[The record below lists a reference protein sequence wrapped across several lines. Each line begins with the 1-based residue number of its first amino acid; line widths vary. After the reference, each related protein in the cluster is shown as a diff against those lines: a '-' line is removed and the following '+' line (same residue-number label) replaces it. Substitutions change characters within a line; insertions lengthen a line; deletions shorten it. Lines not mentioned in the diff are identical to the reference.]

1 MRIDQQLNA
10 ANLGINARQQFF
22 LSAWFNLVHD
32 HSLDSYRVRVMNPL
46 NILRELRRMFDPPA
60 SDEDRKVVAQ
70 EALEILHNHP
80 VIIANAPKH
89 QGLPDAVAF
98 IKEAVEA
105 KEAGFKKNILLLRS
119 FMREAETALHDH
131 FLADCFAW
139 METTLQDVPAGE
151 TQEQRAAIYAGIER
165 VCRDIVSVAHDQGF
179 SLESLFHLYR
189 LLLPRDHAVTGA
201 HRAHPPAHR
210 RPPFAVLP
218 GVSQLTAAP
227 ARTPAAI
234 AAPVRAPY
242 NFAERLERLKSE
254 ILAPAREHTV
264 VFAITGAPRASDVC
278 CGSFGSVVISK
289 DGPELP
295 DPMFGRELFS
305 TRPRRLFASAVVK
318 SRDGRSAG
326 LQAYGE
332 IGQILDLMRFEYD
345 TPEIKADTRFLLRD
359 GDMYRLL
366 PLPQLVPNPE
376 AELPTRTLE
385 EFVKHL
391 AVLAT
396 RDPSQTETRDRI
408 FSAFRLYRLGTGA
421 NMFDNKLVNWWTG
434 LEYLSSGKGG
444 RDIGETVKSALAPT
458 LALAYLPK
466 HLLAFRNALAV
477 LNVEVQVGGAGVKVK
492 QFSNAEF
499 YAVLKDPAH
508 SAALLTACESQP
520 YVWKHLS
527 AFVEGLRSPAST
539 ADLIKAHD
547 RRIRWQIERI
557 YRARCDIV
565 HAGRQVVM
573 ASLLCANLEF
583 YLRTTLKS
591 MLKVFSNVATLTG
604 PTEFFERQRH
614 QLGQALQELE
624 KRVGPSDALLIASLD

>member
-46 NILRELRRMFDPPA
+46 NILRELRKMFDPPA
-60 SDEDRKVVAQ
+60 SDDDRKIVAQ

-89 QGLPDAVAF
+89 RGLPDAVAF

-105 KEAGFKKNILLLRS
+105 KESGFKKNILLLRS
-119 FMREAETALHDH
+119 FMREAEASLHEH
-131 FLADCFAW
+131 FLADCFGW
-139 METTLQDVPAGE
+139 MEAWLRDVPAGE
-151 TQEQRAAIYAGIER
+151 TPDQRATSYASIER

-179 SLESLFHLYR
+179 TLESLFHLYR
-189 LLLPRDHAVTGA
+189 LLLPREHAAAGA
-201 HRAHPPAHR
+201 RAQPPGYR
-210 RPPFAVLP
+210 RIPVPVVPRSAQVPAGPPRPRVLVP
-218 GVSQLTAAP
+218 V
-227 ARTPAAI
+227 PAAE
-234 AAPVRAPY
+234 PY
-242 NFAERLERLKSE
+242 NFADRLERLKSE
-254 ILAPAREHTV
+254 ILAPPKEHSV
-264 VFAITGAPRASDVC
+264 VFPIMGAPRASDVC
-278 CGSFGSVVISK
+278 CGQFGSVVISQ

-295 DPMFGRELFS
+295 DPEFWPELFAK
-305 TRPRRLFASAVVK
+305 RPRRLFATAVVH

-345 TPEIKADTRFLLRD
+345 TPDIKADTRFLLHD
-359 GDMYRLL
+359 GNKFRLL

-376 AELPTRTLE
+376 AEPPTRTLE
-385 EFVKHL
+385 EFVQHL

-396 RDPSQTETRDRI
+396 RDTQQTETRDRI
-408 FSAFRLYRLGTGA
+408 FSAFRLYRQGTGA

-434 LEYLSSGKGG
+434 LEYLTNGKGS
-444 RDIGETVKSALAPT
+444 RDIGDAVKTALAPT

-466 HLLAFRNALAV
+466 HLAAFRTALGT
-477 LNVEVQVGGAGVKVK
+477 LNVEVLVAGASVKIK
-492 QFSNAEF
+492 QFSNAEL
-499 YAVLKDPAH
+499 YAVLKDPMQ
-508 SAALLTACESQP
+508 SAAVLVACETEP

-527 AFVEGLRSPAST
+527 AFVEGLRTPGNT
-539 ADLIKAHD
+539 AELIKSHD

-565 HAGRQVVM
+565 HAGRQVVT
-573 ASLLCANLEF
+573 AGLLCANLEF

-591 MLKVFSNVATLTG
+591 MLKGFSSVATLTG

-614 QLGQALQELE
+614 QLAQVMVDLE
-624 KRVGPSDALLIASLD
+624 KKVAPNDVLLAASLD